1 VTKVDK
7 EADAIVQRLSD
18 KKRQAHIEA
27 LERDGFRV
35 TKSPPKERASKKLD
49 VAIKPGGIIRIG
61 VVSDTHIGSKFQQI
75 TALTDFYKYADSRGV
90 VGYLH
95 GGDFLEGLHVH
106 RDAVYE
112 QYAVGWSTQAKAA
125 VEQYPH
131 SQNGKTSFVDGNHD
145 GWVFENTGLV
155 SGEELAKKRDDLEYL
170 GFHSAYVEL
179 GSLRILLQHG
189 AKGGGPYGK
198 SYKIQRL
205 LEQLAVEERSQTQI
219 GLYGH
224 WHSDLYLGRYQGV
237 FGFTLPCFKSS
248 ADRFHR
254 QKGLN
259 ATVGGLVLEVEFSR
273 DMKVWN
279 IRQDWR
285 IYEHRLDDYPGAR

>member
-1 VTKVDK
+1 MATTTAGSSRTSGSSAVRSSPRSAPTGSTS
-7 EADAIVQRLSD
+7 ASTPHTSTRLG
-18 KKRQAHIEA
+18 AH
-27 LERDGFRV
+27 
-35 TKSPPKERASKKLD
+35 P
-49 VAIKPGGIIRIG
+49 
-61 VVSDTHIGSKFQQI
+61 
-75 TALTDFYKYADSRGV
+75 
-90 VGYLH
+90 
-95 GGDFLEGLHVH
+95 
-106 RDAVYE
+106 
-112 QYAVGWSTQAKAA
+112 
-125 VEQYPH
+125 
-131 SQNGKTSFVDGNHD
+131 
-145 GWVFENTGLV
+145 
-155 SGEELAKKRDDLEYL
+155 
-170 GFHSAYVEL
+170 
-179 GSLRILLQHG
+179 LQHG

-205 LEQLAVEERSQTQI
+205 LEQLAIEERSQTHI

-259 ATVGGLVLEVEFSR
+259 ATIGGLVLEVEFTR

-285 IYEHRLDDYPGAR
+285 TYEHRLDDYPGARKDRAA